1 MLSNG
6 KGPYRRP
13 LVITFVYRLSRPQK
27 HRSCKQ
33 CYVAMNAFGGMFAA
47 AAAAGY
53 QADPY
58 HRMAATLT
66 ADQTTAMAAHHH
78 HAAAAAAAAH
88 HHAAAT
94 AHAAHQG
101 SHTNTHKFS
110 LNCPKPILQ
119 LDMS

>member
-1 MLSNG
+1 M
-6 KGPYRRP
+6 
-13 LVITFVYRLSRPQK
+13 ITFVNRLSRPQK

-66 ADQTTAMAAHHH
+66 AHQTTAMAAHHH

-101 SHTNTHKFS
+101 SHTNTQIVATSNGK
-110 LNCPKPILQ
+110 
-119 LDMS
+119 LDWGREIWHQIY